1 MVSETLDFLFLLVYL
16 YQPLFPLYLPLSLPL
31 FPFLLYITPTVFR
44 LVSLYELLLYLN
56 FRIVL
61 ERVKQ
66 KGRMTNCSV
75 LIRKIIKL
83 FSVIFF
89 LLCI

>member
-1 MVSETLDFLFLLVYL
+1 MVSETFVFISIFVSL
-16 YQPLFPLYLPLSLPL
+16 LFPLYLPLSTSV

-44 LVSLYELLLYLN
+44 PVSLYELLLYLN

-66 KGRMTNCSV
+66 KGR
-75 LIRKIIKL
+75 I
-83 FSVIFF
+83 
-89 LLCI
+89 